1 MEERPCPKIICL
13 SNIFDQHYHDVRGE
27 KVERC
32 LTIPDR
38 RDVFRC
44 LEMASGRE
52 LIVLSSP
59 PRAVER
65 RAGKWLPPLETKF
78 ATHRQL
84 FCANWDIPKLR
95 VPLAW
100 IFYARHVLRHIRSG
114 DLVVMDNYEFLYV
127 VAARLVHIFRRV
139 TFVLVH
145 LDGKHLIDRGWPRFL
160 SWLAEVWGRP
170 LLRGAILSNPIL
182 GKRLPDSMPR
192 ELAPGFLPDELPS
205 GPGISDGK
213 VRFFYAGALA
223 RSHGIDLL
231 LESLDYLPEKGWHLI
246 IAGQGPLEEQVI
258 RRAQDPRWRDRVE
271 HRPTMPPD
279 VFEKLLG
286 SNQVGL
292 NCQRASELISSVTF
306 PSKVFTYLSAGL
318 LVISSKA
325 GAVEQLCKNACFY
338 YEEETPQSLAA
349 AMKEVIEHFAA
360 VRQKLNPSALC
371 ERYSLQAAATRIQQ
385 MLKTIGV
392 EEQ

>member
-1 MEERPCPKIICL
+1 MEESPCPKIVCL
-13 SNIFDQHYHDVRGE
+13 SNVFDQHYHDVRGA

-32 LTIPDR
+32 LTTPYR

-44 LEMASGRE
+44 LEMASDRE

-65 RAGKWLPPLETKF
+65 RAGKWLPPTETQF

-100 IFYARHVLRHIRSG
+100 IFYARHVLRHVRSG

-127 VAARLVHIFRRV
+127 IAARLVRIFRRV
-139 TFVLVH
+139 TFVLIY

-160 SWLAEVWGRP
+160 SGLAEAWGRP
-170 LLRGAILSNPIL
+170 LLSGAILSNPGL
-182 GKRLPDSMPR
+182 GKRLPNSTPR
-192 ELAPGFLPDELPS
+192 ELAPGFVTRELP
-205 GPGISDGK
+205 PAPRAPDGE
-213 VRFFYAGALA
+213 VRFLYAGALA
-223 RSHGIDLL
+223 GSHGIDLL
-231 LESLDYLPEKGWHLI
+231 LEALDHLPEKGWRLI

-258 RRAQDPRWRDRVE
+258 RRTQDPRWRGRVE
-271 HRPTMPPD
+271 HCPAMPPD
-279 VFEKLLG
+279 VFEKMLG
-286 SNQVGL
+286 SNHVGL
-292 NCQRASELISSVTF
+292 NCQRISAPISQVTF

-325 GAVEQLCKNACFY
+325 GCVEQVCGNACFY
-338 YEEETPQSLAA
+338 YPGETPQALAA
-349 AMKEVIEHFAA
+349 AMKEVIENFAA
-360 VRQKLNPSALC
+360 VRQRLNPSAVQ
-371 ERYSLQAAATRIQQ
+371 EHYSFEATATRLRQ
-385 MLKTIGV
+385 MFKTIGV
-392 EEQ
+392 NE

>member
-1 MEERPCPKIICL
+1 MEERPCPKIVCL
-13 SNIFDQHYHDVRGE
+13 SNIFDQHYHDLRGE

-32 LTIPDR
+32 LTIPYR

-44 LEMASGRE
+44 LEMASDRE
-52 LIVLSSP
+52 VIVLSAP
-59 PRAVER
+59 PKAMER
-65 RAGKWLPPLETKF
+65 RAWKWLPPVETKF

-95 VPLAW
+95 IPLAW
-100 IFYARHVLRHIRSG
+100 VFYARHVLRHVRSG
-114 DLVVMDNYEFLYV
+114 DLVVMDNYVFLYV
-127 VAARLVHIFRRV
+127 VAARLVQLFRRV
-139 TFVLVH
+139 KFLLVY

-160 SWLAEVWGRP
+160 SGLAEAWGRP
-170 LLRGAILSNPIL
+170 LLSGAILSNPIL
-182 GKRLPDSMPR
+182 GKRLPDSMPK

-205 GPGISDGK
+205 GPGIPDGE

-231 LESLDYLPEKGWHLI
+231 LEALDHLPEKGWHLI

-258 RRAQDPRWRDRVE
+258 RRAQDPRWRNRVE

-286 SNQVGL
+286 SNHVGL

-318 LVISSKA
+318 LVISSRT
-325 GAVEQLCKNACFY
+325 GCVEQICGDACFY
-338 YEEETPQSLAA
+338 YEEETSQSLAA
-349 AMKEVIEHFAA
+349 AMREVIENFAA
-360 VRQKLNPSALC
+360 VRQKLNLSAVH
-371 ERYSLQAAATRIQQ
+371 ERYSFEATVTRMRQL
-385 MLKTIGV
+385 LKRIGV
-392 EEQ
+392 VR